1 MSSNFKKS
9 FLFYILMLFVSDA
22 FAQSGKNSAS
32 SLEVKVPNWVSHR
45 PSGSFKYVGI
55 GVADKV
61 RTADFK
67 MEAKKN
73 ALYDLASEIKVDI
86 STNSVLHSVSSNNS
100 FDQNFNSLIKL
111 SNSDNIE
118 GYTLVDSYENDKQY
132 WVYYELD
139 KSEYAKRKAQK
150 KQNIITKASQLIAL
164 SFDDEKKKNFS
175 ASLKKRIQAFGVLNP
190 YLSEEIIFDPA
201 QTNGVKNVFELTN
214 LIQNQLQ
221 AISVELPLHTPVV
234 KPYQPVYNPVSFK
247 LNILNAA
254 PLNDF
259 PFKLSNDE
267 DYLKIEEQSTTNVNG
282 QLQLKVNYVEPQF
295 MMSNITINPDIERL
309 TANDSVSKSSIAIL
323 KQFIQ
328 TPSLKVQ
335 INIEPVSL
343 YIVSKENNY
352 GKALQ
357 SNMIEQFVQQKF
369 NSIEM
374 KIVDDPK
381 QADYLLDLNANT
393 TPDISSEVL
402 QKSYHLNLAQLNIN
416 LSLKNKK
423 GEVIYKN
430 VIADIYG
437 YANNAEKAGLNAY
450 SSSKLKSK
458 LGEALFF
465 AKRKMINY

>member
-1 MSSNFKKS
+1 MKFRLACL
-9 FLFYILMLFVSDA
+9 LFFVLQMGVIC
-22 FAQSGKNSAS
+22 AQINKEPG
-32 SLEVKVPNWVSHR
+32 LVEVKVPNWVSHR
-45 PSGSFKYVGI
+45 PAGGFKFVGI
-55 GVADKV
+55 GVADKL
-61 RTADFK
+61 RTSDYK

-118 GYTLVDSYENDKQY
+118 GYTLVDSYENEKQY

-139 KSEYAKRKAQK
+139 KAEYAKRKAQK
-150 KQNIITKASQLIAL
+150 KQNIISKASNLIAL
-164 SFDDEKKKNFS
+164 SFEDEKNKNFS
-175 ASLKKRIQAFGVLNP
+175 ACLKKRIQAFGVLNP
-190 YLSEEIIFDPA
+190 YLSEEIVFDPA
-201 QTNGVKNVFELTN
+201 QTKGVKNVFELTN

-221 AISVELPLHTPVV
+221 SISVQQPSFIPVL
-234 KPYQPVYNPVSFK
+234 KPYQPSYNSVQYK
-247 LNILNAA
+247 LTIQNGM

-259 PFKLSNDE
+259 PVKLSNDE
-267 DYLKIEEQSTTNVNG
+267 DYLKLEEQTVTNTSGV
-282 QLQLKVNYVEPQF
+282 LQVKVNYVEPQF
-295 MMSNITINPDIERL
+295 MMTNVTLNPDIERL

-323 KQFIQ
+323 RQFIQ

-343 YIVSKENNY
+343 FISSKESNY
-352 GKALQ
+352 NKPLQ

-374 KIVDDPK
+374 KIVDDVK
-381 QADYLLDLNANT
+381 VADYQMEISANT
-393 TPDISSEVL
+393 QPDISSEIL
-402 QKSYHLNLAQLNIN
+402 QKNYQLNLAQLNIN
-416 LSLKNKK
+416 LFLKNTK
-423 GEVIYKN
+423 GEVIFKN
-430 VIADIYG
+430 TVTEIYG
-437 YANNAEKAGLNAY
+437 YANSAEKAGLNAY
-450 SSSKLKSK
+450 SSTKLKSK

>member
-1 MSSNFKKS
+1 MQMTWLSAQKNK
-9 FLFYILMLFVSDA
+9 DA
-22 FAQSGKNSAS
+22 VPV
-32 SLEVKVPNWVSHR
+32 EVKVPNWVSHR
-45 PSGSFKYVGI
+45 PAGGFKYVGI
-55 GVADKV
+55 GVADKM
-61 RTADFK
+61 RTSDYK

-118 GYTLVDSYENDKQY
+118 GYTLVDSYENEKQY

-139 KSEYAKRKAQK
+139 KGEYAKRKAQK
-150 KQNIITKASQLIAL
+150 KQNIISKASNLISL
-164 SFDDEKKKNFS
+164 SFEDEKNKNFS
-175 ASLKKRIQAFGVLNP
+175 ACLKKRIQAFGVLNP
-190 YLSEEIIFDPA
+190 YLSEEIVFDAA
-201 QTNGVKNVFELTN
+201 QTKGVKNVFELTN

-221 AISVELPLHTPVV
+221 SISVQQPSVMPVL
-234 KPYQPVYNPVSFK
+234 KPYQPTYNPVRYK
-247 LNILNAA
+247 LTIQNGM

-259 PFKLSNDE
+259 PVKLSNDE
-267 DYLKIEEQSTTNVNG
+267 DYLKIEEQSATSASG
-282 QLQLKVNYVEPQF
+282 HLQVKVNYVEPQF
-295 MMSNITINPDIERL
+295 MMTNVTLNPDIERL

-343 YIVSKENNY
+343 YILSKESNY
-352 GKALQ
+352 NKPLQ

-369 NSIEM
+369 NTIEM

-381 QADYLLDLNANT
+381 VADYQMEISANT
-393 TPDISSEVL
+393 QSDISSEIL
-402 QKSYHLNLAQLNIN
+402 QKNYQLSLAQLSIN
-416 LSLKNKK
+416 LALKNTK
-423 GEVIYKN
+423 GEVIYRNN
-430 VIADIYG
+430 VTDIYG
-437 YANNAEKAGLNAY
+437 YANNTEKAGLNAY
-450 SSSKLKSK
+450 GSTKLKSK